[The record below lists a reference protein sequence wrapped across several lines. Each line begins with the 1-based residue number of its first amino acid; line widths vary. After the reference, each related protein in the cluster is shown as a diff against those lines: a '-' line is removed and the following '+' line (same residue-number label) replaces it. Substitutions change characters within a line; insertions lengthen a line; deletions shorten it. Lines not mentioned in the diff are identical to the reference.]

1 MTNISKIQVSRDPQT
16 LLEAL
21 EKLNQR
27 DFGQQRHSNANL
39 RDHLTGTCEIL
50 KSWAVSESVC
60 LAGLCHSIYGTQY
73 FWTISVTL
81 EHRSQV
87 RALIGK
93 QAEHLSYLFC
103 AMDRTEF
110 YEHSSTAKKQP
121 AALVA
126 ILDRFTGET
135 TTLDEGE
142 TRDLLTIAAANL
154 LEQWPRM
161 PSAFGEELRRIWQV
175 NDRLPKSARQA
186 MAALLA
192 VL

>member
-1 MTNISKIQVSRDPQT
+1 
-16 LLEAL
+16 
-21 EKLNQR
+21 
-27 DFGQQRHSNANL
+27 
-39 RDHLTGTCEIL
+39 
-50 KSWAVSESVC
+50 
-60 LAGLCHSIYGTQY
+60 
-73 FWTISVTL
+73 
-81 EHRSQV
+81 
-87 RALIGK
+87 
-93 QAEHLSYLFC
+93 
-103 AMDRTEF
+103 MDRTEF